1 MSEVR
6 LVFSWRSKM
15 SFQRQTAK
23 SISDNSLAA
32 PEVAV
37 AATRYQSFRDIE
49 REHLALMAKY
59 NLALEWTPE
68 VRQVVFNA
76 GDPVRHARDARIA
89 FRYHVREFV
98 LSLRHAHEPLS
109 IVLQRTRSLLELLET
124 QGAVRSDSG
133 WLEAEVLEWAIEEYE
148 NAA

>member
-1 MSEVR
+1 MDV
-6 LVFSWRSKM
+6 
-15 SFQRQTAK
+15 QQQAAK
-23 SISDNSLAA
+23 FLRDIPFAA
-32 PEVAV
+32 PDVAA
-37 AATRYQSFRDIE
+37 AATRYQSFDEIE
-49 REHLALMAKY
+49 RAHLALMARY

-76 GDPVRHARDARIA
+76 GDPVRHARDARMA
-89 FRYHVREFV
+89 FRHHVREFV

-109 IVLQRTRSLLELLET
+109 TVLQRTRSLLELLET
-124 QGAVRSDSG
+124 QGAVHSDSG